1 MDGRKEGGCVK
12 GGGCVGFWH
21 KLLHLHSNEMVKL
34 TRRDKP
40 GSYYLLRPESAP
52 PTPAPPTLRLCRIHI
67 NLISYRWH
75 PHSIL
80 VSSGQIWR
88 LISYF
93 RPNTIKWYWTDVSFH
108 TSVPIQW
115 LMEPSARRRPGE
127 TYELGWKGLIVAQGG
142 AKQWISVA
150 HCKKPK
156 HYYRTCIYYI
166 HLLVTILYFHV
177 CSCNFSRTDVADS
190 YSEVI

>member
-1 MDGRKEGGCVK
+1 MGGRRVCV
-12 GGGCVGFWH
+12 CVVGALVLDCTSTAMEWSSWPAETNQAVIISWDQS
-21 KLLHLHSNEMVKL
+21 LHPPP
-34 TRRDKP
+34 TRR
-40 GSYYLLRPESAP
+40 LF
-52 PTPAPPTLRLCRIHI
+52 RIHI

-115 LMEPSARRRPGE
+115 LMEPSACRRLGE

-142 AKQWISVA
+142 AKQWISAV

-156 HYYRTCIYYI
+156 HYYGTCIYCI
-166 HLLVTILYFHV
+166 HLLLTILYFHV
-177 CSCNFSRTDVADS
+177 CSCNFSRTDVGDS